1 MFVQSLNQE
10 AELTVRLFYHT
21 QEFLCGMYLGI
32 KFRVLEHFKMIFKWD
47 IADSVCKGSISQMF
61 FLIESLLIYD
71 TLASGVQNN
80 D

>member
-1 MFVQSLNQE
+1 
-10 AELTVRLFYHT
+10 
-21 QEFLCGMYLGI
+21 
-32 KFRVLEHFKMIFKWD
+32 MIFKWD

-71 TLASGVQNN
+71 ALASGVQHN